1 MNRFWVPLAL
11 LMPTAIV
18 FAVAEPELA
27 EVKGRLP
34 NGKTA
39 AVRLQYKKGVAVES
53 KDLPKDFFAKKD
65 KPPQWLPFESLA
77 PQGKRWAL
85 KELFPSDV
93 WAKGEV
99 RHKVRWAKLE
109 SVWLISSLFTGYGQ
123 HYDKLMA
130 ANPKNPEQFKDG
142 DVWNIPAALLSPE
155 FGGAGKPPQRGQPE
169 DELTEEARTAAFRA
183 MLTFEK
189 DAKGGYAAYS
199 LRRGETLYTS
209 VVMRYTDLVDA
220 REVNQLAGDIAKRSG
235 IDDVRSIQPGQ
246 VVKIPLE
253 CLAGP
258 FQPEGSRGL
267 AEDRQLM
274 EEVSRAAKIEA
285 GPRLSGVRIVLDPG
299 HGGIDPGA
307 MANGVWESD
316 FVYDIAM
323 RVRRLLELNTDAQIF
338 TTVQYEGI
346 KFGIRDYIPNM
357 TKNAVLMTTPPKPN
371 DGDSSSSV
379 GVNLRWVMANNYFT
393 APKADQRKTFFVSFH
408 ADSRH
413 PAGKGA
419 MVYIPASNLVPS
431 AHSWGGGGVRVG
443 ELKRG
448 GNFIF
453 TERQKRE
460 SEAQSH
466 IFAEGLLK
474 ELRKEGL
481 PVHANRPIRNVINRS
496 GKSFVPAVLRTN
508 VATTKVLIEI
518 VNLQNEED
526 AALLRSADY
535 RESFAEAVVRA
546 IRAHYKK

>member
-1 MNRFWVPLAL
+1 MKKFWAPIAFLA
-11 LMPTAIV
+11 PAAIV
-18 FAVAEPELA
+18 FAAVEPELA

-34 NGKTA
+34 NGKSA
-39 AVRLQYKKGVAVES
+39 AVRLQYKKGVSVES
-53 KDLPKDFFAKKD
+53 KDLPAAFLTKKD
-65 KPPQWLPFESLA
+65 KLPQWLPFEGLA
-77 PQGKRWAL
+77 PPGKRWVL
-85 KELFPSDV
+85 RTLFPSDV
-93 WAKGEV
+93 WAKNEV
-99 RHKVRWAKLE
+99 RHKVRWSKLE

-130 ANPKNPEQFKDG
+130 ANPKNPEQFNDG
-142 DVWNIPAALLSPE
+142 DVWNIPIVLLSPE
-155 FGGAGKPPQRGQPE
+155 FGGSAKPPQKGQPE
-169 DELTEEARTAAFRA
+169 DELSEEARTAAFRA
-183 MLTFEK
+183 MLNFER
-189 DAKGGYAAYS
+189 DTQGGYAAYS
-199 LRRGETLYTS
+199 LRRGETLYSS

-220 REVNQLAGDIAKRSG
+220 REVNQLATDIAKRSG
-235 IDDVRSIQPGQ
+235 INDVRSIQPGQ
-246 VVKIPLE
+246 LVKIPLD
-253 CLAGP
+253 CLADP
-258 FQPEGSRGL
+258 FQPEGSKGL
-267 AEDRQLM
+267 AEDRQLR

-285 GPRLSGVRIVLDPG
+285 GPRLTGVRIVLDPG

-307 MANGVWESD
+307 KANGVWESD

-323 RVRRLLELNTDAQIF
+323 RVRRLLELNTDAQVF
-338 TTVQYEGI
+338 TTVRYEGI
-346 KFGIRDYIPNM
+346 KFGIRDYIPSI
-357 TKNAVLMTTPPKPN
+357 TKDAVLMTTPPKPN

-379 GVNLRWVMANNYFT
+379 GVNLRWVMANNFFV
-393 APKADQRKTFFVSFH
+393 APKVDQRKTFFVSFH

-413 PAGKGA
+413 PAGRGT

-431 AHSWGGGGVRVG
+431 KHTWGGGGTHVN

-448 GNFIF
+448 GSVSF

-481 PVHANRPIRNVINRS
+481 PIHANRPIRNVINRS
-496 GKSFVPAVLRTN
+496 GKSFVPAVIRTN
-508 VATTKVLIEI
+508 VATTKVLIEA

-526 AALLRSADY
+526 AALLKNADY

>member
-1 MNRFWVPLAL
+1 
-11 LMPTAIV
+11 
-18 FAVAEPELA
+18 
-27 EVKGRLP
+27 
-34 NGKTA
+34 
-39 AVRLQYKKGVAVES
+39 
-53 KDLPKDFFAKKD
+53 
-65 KPPQWLPFESLA
+65 
-77 PQGKRWAL
+77 
-85 KELFPSDV
+85 
-93 WAKGEV
+93 
-99 RHKVRWAKLE
+99 
-109 SVWLISSLFTGYGQ
+109 
-123 HYDKLMA
+123 
-130 ANPKNPEQFKDG
+130 
-142 DVWNIPAALLSPE
+142 
-155 FGGAGKPPQRGQPE
+155 
-169 DELTEEARTAAFRA
+169 
-183 MLTFEK
+183 
-189 DAKGGYAAYS
+189 
-199 LRRGETLYTS
+199 
-209 VVMRYTDLVDA
+209 MRYTDLVDA
-220 REVNQLAGDIAKRSG
+220 REVNQLAGEIAKRSG
-235 IDDVRSIQPGQ
+235 IVDVRSIQPGQ
-246 VVKIPLE
+246 VVKIPLD
-253 CLAGP
+253 CLADP

-267 AEDRQLM
+267 AEDRQLR

-338 TTVQYEGI
+338 TTVRYEGI
-346 KFGIRDYIPNM
+346 KFGTRDHIPSI
-357 TKNAVLMTTPPKPN
+357 TKDAVLMTTPPKPN

-379 GVNLRWVMANNYFT
+379 GVNLRWVMANNFFA
-393 APKADQRKTFFVSFH
+393 APKADPRKTFFISFH

-413 PAGKGA
+413 PAGKGTMA
-419 MVYIPASNLVPS
+419 YIPASNLVPS
-431 AHSWGGGGVRVG
+431 THAWGGGGIRVD

-448 GNFIF
+448 GSFSF

-526 AALLRSADY
+526 AALLKSSDY